1 MNEPEGT
8 IDLTAE
14 EMMDQASGWILIATN
29 DDTVAVMGD
38 LEGLVAGPALA
49 IADRMNQIGNDIL
62 TSVKESMPN
71 DQG

>member
-14 EMMDQASGWILIATN
+14 EMMDQSSGWILIATN

-38 LEGLVAGPALA
+38 LEDLVAGPALA
-49 IADRMNQIGNDIL
+49 IADRMNQVAESIL
-62 TSVKESMPN
+62 ISVKESMPN

>member
-38 LEGLVAGPALA
+38 LEDLVAGPALA
-49 IADRMNQIGNDIL
+49 MADRMNQVAESIL
-62 TSVKESMPN
+62 ISVKESMPN